1 MKLSVIVITLNEEKN
16 IEECLKSV
24 QWVDEIIV
32 VDSNST
38 DKTVEL
44 AKKFTQNIFQLNESY
59 GIKKNFG
66 IEKAKSEW
74 ILWLDADERITDELR
89 IEIQQTI
96 TQNKFDA
103 YFINRKSFFI
113 NKFIKHCGWYPDYSL
128 RLFEKTCGLKFSESL
143 VHESIES
150 NIPAGKLQNEILHY
164 TDLDF
169 EHYLNKLN
177 HYTTQS
183 AEELKNKNQ
192 KATFIDIL
200 FRPAFTF
207 LKMYF
212 FKLGILDGY
221 TGLTLCILS
230 SLHVMTKYSK
240 LYFIK

>member
-1 MKLSVIVITLNEEKN
+1 MSLSVIVITLNEEKN
-16 IEECLKSV
+16 IDECLKSV
-24 QWVDEIIV
+24 RWVDEIIV
-32 VDSNST
+32 IDSNST

-44 AKKFTQNIFQLNESY
+44 AKKFTQNIFQLNAPY
-59 GIKKNFG
+59 GFKRNFG
-66 IEKAKSEW
+66 IEKAKGEW
-74 ILWLDADERITDELR
+74 ILWLDADERISDELR
-89 IEIQQTI
+89 IEIQKVI
-96 TQNKFDA
+96 SRNNFDA

-113 NKFIKHCGWYPDYSL
+113 NKFIQHCGWYPDYSL
-128 RLFEKTCGLKFSESL
+128 RLFKKSTKLEFSESL
-143 VHESIES
+143 VHESIKTKLS
-150 NIPAGKLQNEILHY
+150 TGKLKNYIIHY

-221 TGLTLCILS
+221 TGLVLCILS
-230 SLHVMTKYSK
+230 SFHVMTKYSK
-240 LYFIK
+240 LYFLK